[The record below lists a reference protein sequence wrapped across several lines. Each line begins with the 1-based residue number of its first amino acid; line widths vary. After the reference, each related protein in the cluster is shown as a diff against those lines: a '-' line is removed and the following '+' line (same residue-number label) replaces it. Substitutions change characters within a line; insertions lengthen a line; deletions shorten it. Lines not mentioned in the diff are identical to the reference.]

1 VVEAGLLEIYR
12 FLPPACL
19 EGFDV
24 ETMDFE
30 EFIGYI
36 AKARYI
42 EKLEENLLTRAIL
55 SAFSE

>member
-1 VVEAGLLEIYR
+1 MVEAGLLEIYR

>member
-1 VVEAGLLEIYR
+1 MEAGLLEIYR